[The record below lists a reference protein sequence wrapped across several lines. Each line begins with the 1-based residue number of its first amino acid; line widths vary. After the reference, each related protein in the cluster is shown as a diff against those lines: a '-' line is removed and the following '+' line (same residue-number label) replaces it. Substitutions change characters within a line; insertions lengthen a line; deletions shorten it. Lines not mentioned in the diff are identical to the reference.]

1 LTQSNPPTGGQTT
14 SDSYHILNYQNEP
27 YSIESIIHFSKST
40 KTKPHPWPVVMSYE
54 HPYYSK
60 IPSKNQRLN
69 SSRMNL
75 LILAAQR

>member
-40 KTKPHPWPVVMSYE
+40 KTPRPRRGKKWNH
-54 HPYYSK
+54 
-60 IPSKNQRLN
+60 ILGQ
-69 SSRMNL
+69 L
-75 LILAAQR
+75 LCHTNTRTI